1 MKEESARLQRLIN
14 LLPWLVSNPDSSLD
28 EVAQRFAVTRKQ
40 LLSDLVLLT
49 MTGPDQFGGGL
60 VDITYDDQ
68 FITVKDAKGLE
79 RPLGLRQIEI
89 TPLILGLKVLQKRL
103 DAESS
108 DEIDALIQKLTDL
121 PGNTEADSRNLLI
134 EPIPHD
140 TNAALLVI
148 KQALRDDVWLE
159 FLYESADSIGI
170 SELRTVQPKEI
181 LVANSDVYL
190 SAYDLSRNALRVFRI
205 SRMSG
210 CTVISPMSSQPAV
223 SSEPEPENRSTL
235 VLTLL
240 PQARHALE
248 EFPTAEIEA
257 RGADALVAAF
267 PLYSDQ
273 WAVQTTLS
281 LAPWLIKVEP
291 EAIDRQSRAAL
302 EEMMEN
308 HQT

>member
-1 MKEESARLQRLIN
+1 MKEESTRLQRLIN

-28 EVAQRFAVTRKQ
+28 EIAHRFEVTRKQ

-60 VDITYDDQ
+60 VDITYDDN
-68 FITVKDAKGLE
+68 FVTVKDAKGLE
-79 RPLGLRQIEI
+79 HPMGLKQIEI
-89 TPLILGLKVLQKRL
+89 TPLILGLRVLQKRL
-103 DAESS
+103 DAEISH
-108 DEIDALIQKLTDL
+108 EIDDLIQKLADL
-121 PGNTEADSRNLLI
+121 SGSSEADSINLLI
-134 EPIPHD
+134 DPIPLN
-140 TNAALLVI
+140 TATALVAI
-148 KQALRDDVWLE
+148 KQALRDNVWLE
-159 FLYESADSIGI
+159 FSYESAESIGE
-170 SELRTVQPKEI
+170 SELRTVEPREV

-190 SAYDLSRNALRVFRI
+190 SAYDLSRSALRVFRI

-210 CTVISPMSSQPAV
+210 CTAILPMSSQPAV
-223 SSEPEPENRSTL
+223 SSEPESETSSTL

-257 RGADALVAAF
+257 RGADEIVAAF

-281 LAPWLIKVEP
+281 LAPWLINVEP
-291 EAIDRQSRAAL
+291 EAIGRQARAVL

-308 HQT
+308 HKT